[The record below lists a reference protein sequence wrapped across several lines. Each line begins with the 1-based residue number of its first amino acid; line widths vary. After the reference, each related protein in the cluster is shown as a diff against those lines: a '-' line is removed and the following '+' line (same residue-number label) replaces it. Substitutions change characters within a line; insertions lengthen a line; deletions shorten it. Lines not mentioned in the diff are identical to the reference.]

1 MPAAAAPSPGPT
13 EPRPSDP
20 ATTEHEAG
28 AREAR
33 AHGRDRAATRVD
45 LAASAPRYWPVP
57 ILRAVPAIALG
68 VAITFSPDHSPRV
81 GLLALG
87 VAGVVGGLVL
97 ALGSLRRLDDPSSR
111 TLGLVQ
117 GLVSLVVG
125 ALALAFSGGG
135 LPVLVALV
143 TTFALVTGALE
154 LVTGLRRRRRTP
166 LARDWT
172 TVGAMTLLLA
182 LAFLVVPPDYAEQ
195 LGGVEQIEGVLT
207 SSTVLVGLLGA
218 WGAVVGV
225 YLVIAG
231 LSLKWQTGA
240 DAATDAAPQ
249 TSADGVQHP

>member
-20 ATTEHEAG
+20 ATTAHEAG
-28 AREAR
+28 
-33 AHGRDRAATRVD
+33 AHGRDRPAGRVD
-45 LAASAPRYWPVP
+45 LAGSAPRYWPVP

-97 ALGSLRRLDDPSSR
+97 ALGSLRRLEDPSSR

-125 ALALAFSGGG
+125 ALALAFSGSG
-135 LPVLVALV
+135 LPALVALV